1 VPNIAA
7 WPFFDGIKAATR
19 LISSAQTMKVSEK
32 PFPASNTMAISPGPE
47 ILKSNFLFKAYRMFY
62 DVIADNIVD
71 M

>member
-1 VPNIAA
+1 
-7 WPFFDGIKAATR
+7 
-19 LISSAQTMKVSEK
+19 
-32 PFPASNTMAISPGPE
+32 MAISPGPE